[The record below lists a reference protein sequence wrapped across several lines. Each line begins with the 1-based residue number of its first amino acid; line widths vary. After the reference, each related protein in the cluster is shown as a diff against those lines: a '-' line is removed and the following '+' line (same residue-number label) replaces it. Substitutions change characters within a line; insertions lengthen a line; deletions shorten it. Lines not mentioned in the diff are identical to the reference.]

1 MLHFERI
8 DVSELIHVNKT
19 SESKERDIF
28 HYSYFLA
35 LKCLSFNQMPAIN
48 AMIY

>member
-28 HYSYFLA
+28 HYFLD
-35 LKCLSFNQMPAIN
+35 KCFFTVMEVLFFKKM
-48 AMIY
+48 

>member
-1 MLHFERI
+1 MLYFERI

-28 HYSYFLA
+28 HDWYFLH
-35 LKCLSFNQMPAIN
+35 KCLRFNQMPAIN

>member
-28 HYSYFLA
+28 HYWYFLD
-35 LKCLSFNQMPAIN
+35 KCFFTVMKVLFFKKM
-48 AMIY
+48 